1 MGFANLRTWES
12 AVNQQ
17 GNLTREAIKRATG
30 NVAKHAAERIREGVP
45 PGGSGAFP
53 GYAATGALKAAITA
67 GPVVVTG
74 DTYRSV
80 VAVRGG
86 AKVQMYATVHEYGKV
101 ITARRAPYL
110 VFKIG
115 DKWIRTKQVRIRPK
129 HFFESGWNAAR
140 AEFAAV
146 LQRELAG

>member
-1 MGFANLRTWES
+1 MGFANLRAWES

-17 GNLTREAIKRATG
+17 GNLTREAIRRATAK
-30 NVAKHAAERIREGVP
+30 VAGHAVERIREQVP

-53 GYAATGALKAAITA
+53 GYAATGTLKAAITA
-67 GPVVVTG
+67 GPVVVNG

-101 ITARRAPYL
+101 ITARRKPYL
-110 VFKIG
+110 VFRING
-115 DKWIRTKQVRIRPK
+115 QWIRTKQVRIRAK
-129 HFFESGWNAAR
+129 RFFETGWNAAV
-140 AEFAAV
+140 AELPAV
-146 LQRELAG
+146 LQRELAT